1 VRDNVYCAT
10 SICYFPGPIVHLDQP
25 QGGRSGRFVVSS
37 RSVDWGTDAALRVC
51 RLLLALAALTAI
63 GYDVAAGPGVSD
75 GDYFSY
81 FTVLSNLFAA
91 AILMHGAFH
100 LAHARSRTV
109 ELLRGAA
116 VVYILTTG
124 IVYLVLLSG
133 HAPAYPWVNAI
144 LHYLMPVAV
153 TLDWLL
159 DPPRVRLDPART
171 VVLWMAFP
179 LLYIVYTLAR
189 GAIVDWY
196 PYLFVNPHRSG
207 GYLLVAGDCLAVGIG
222 IAALIA
228 TTTWA
233 GNRSNRECPQ
243 LIRDQGGNLSP

>member
-1 VRDNVYCAT
+1 
-10 SICYFPGPIVHLDQP
+10 
-25 QGGRSGRFVVSS
+25 VSS
-37 RSVDWGTDAALRVC
+37 HSSSAASVERRPQRGTLSEPALRVC
-51 RLLLALAALTAI
+51 RALLALLTLMAI

-81 FTVLSNLFAA
+81 FTVMSNLFAVG
-91 AILMHGAFH
+91 ILLHGA
-100 LAHARSRTV
+100 LRPAHARSRTV

-124 IVYLVLLSG
+124 IVYLLLLSG
-133 HAPAYPWVNAI
+133 KAPAYPWVNAI

-179 LLYIVYTLAR
+179 VLYIMYTLAR

-207 GYLLVAGDCLAVGIG
+207 GYLLVAGDCLAVGLG

-233 GNRSNRECPQ
+233 GNRRRDALGGSP
-243 LIRDQGGNLSP
+243 LIAGT

>member
-1 VRDNVYCAT
+1 
-10 SICYFPGPIVHLDQP
+10 
-25 QGGRSGRFVVSS
+25 VSS
-37 RSVDWGTDAALRVC
+37 HASSATDVERRPQRGALSEPALRVC
-51 RLLLALAALTAI
+51 RALLALLALTAI

-81 FTVLSNLFAA
+81 FTVLSNLFAVA
-91 AILMHGAFH
+91 MLLHGA
-100 LAHARSRTV
+100 LRPAHTRSHTV

-124 IVYLVLLSG
+124 IVYLLLLSG
-133 HAPAYPWVNAI
+133 HAPTYPWVNAI

-179 LLYIVYTLAR
+179 LLYIFYTLAR
-189 GAIVDWY
+189 GAIVGWY
-196 PYLFVNPHRSG
+196 PYFFVNPHRDG

-222 IAALIA
+222 IVALIA
-228 TTTWA
+228 ATTWA
-233 GNRSNRECPQ
+233 GNHR
-243 LIRDQGGNLSP
+243 RDTLASR

>member
-1 VRDNVYCAT
+1 
-10 SICYFPGPIVHLDQP
+10 
-25 QGGRSGRFVVSS
+25 VSS
-37 RSVDWGTDAALRVC
+37 HSSSAASVERRQQRGVLSEPALRVC
-51 RLLLALAALTAI
+51 RALLALLALTAI

-81 FTVLSNLFAA
+81 FTVLSNLFAVA
-91 AILMHGAFH
+91 MLLHGA
-100 LAHARSRTV
+100 LRPAHTRSRTV
-109 ELLRGAA
+109 ELFRGAA

-124 IVYLVLLSG
+124 IVYLLLLSG
-133 HAPAYPWVNAI
+133 HAPTYPWVNAI

-153 TLDWLL
+153 TLDWLS
-159 DPPRVRLDPART
+159 DPPGVRLDLAPT
-171 VVLWMAFP
+171 LVMWMAFP
-179 LLYIVYTLAR
+179 LLYVLYTLAR

-228 TTTWA
+228 ATTWA
-233 GNRSNRECPQ
+233 GNRRHDTLAS
-243 LIRDQGGNLSP
+243 SF

>member
-1 VRDNVYCAT
+1 MRHRILISLPARVGRRPQRD
-10 SICYFPGPIVHLDQP
+10 I
-25 QGGRSGRFVVSS
+25 SS
-37 RSVDWGTDAALRVC
+37 EPALRVC
-51 RLLLALAALTAI
+51 RALPALLALTAI

-81 FTVLSNLFAA
+81 FTVLSNLFAVS
-91 AILMHGAFH
+91 ILLHGA
-100 LAHARSRTV
+100 LRPAHTRSRTV

-124 IVYLVLLSG
+124 IVYLLLLSG
-133 HAPAYPWVNAI
+133 HAPTYPWVNAI

-153 TLDWLL
+153 TFDWLS
-159 DPPRVRLDPART
+159 DPPSVRLDPERT
-171 VVLWMAFP
+171 PVMWMAFP
-179 LLYIVYTLAR
+179 LLYVLYTLAR

-196 PYLFVNPHRSG
+196 PYLFVNPHRNG

-222 IAALIA
+222 IAGLTA

-233 GNRSNRECPQ
+233 GNRRRDMLCHQ
-243 LIRDQGGNLSP
+243 LPSPGT

>member
-1 VRDNVYCAT
+1 
-10 SICYFPGPIVHLDQP
+10 
-25 QGGRSGRFVVSS
+25 VSS
-37 RSVDWGTDAALRVC
+37 HSSSAVSVERQAQRGVLSEPGLRVC
-51 RLLLALAALTAI
+51 RALLAIAALTAI

-75 GDYFSY
+75 TDYFSY

-91 AILMHGAFH
+91 VMLLYGA
-100 LAHARSRTV
+100 LRPARERPGTV

-124 IVYLVLLSG
+124 IVYLLLLSG
-133 HAPAYPWVNAI
+133 HAPTYPWVNAI

-159 DPPRVRLDPART
+159 DPARVRLDPVRT

-179 LLYIVYTLAR
+179 LLYIIYTLAR

-196 PYLFVNPHRSG
+196 PYFFVNPHRSG
-207 GYLLVAGDCLAVGIG
+207 GYLLVSGDCLAVGIG
-222 IAALIA
+222 IIALIA
-228 TTTWA
+228 ATTWA
-233 GNRSNRECPQ
+233 GNRR
-243 LIRDQGGNLSP
+243 RDALA

>member
-1 VRDNVYCAT
+1 MHAP
-10 SICYFPGPIVHLDQP
+10 SEP
-25 QGGRSGRFVVSS
+25 
-37 RSVDWGTDAALRVC
+37 ALRVC
-51 RLLLALAALTAI
+51 RVLLALLALTAI
-63 GYDVAAGPGVSD
+63 SYDVAAGPGVSD
-75 GDYFSY
+75 SDYFSY

-91 AILMHGAFH
+91 GILLHGA
-100 LAHARSRTV
+100 LRPAPARSRKV
-109 ELLRGAA
+109 EMLRGAA

-124 IVYLVLLSG
+124 IVYLLLLSG
-133 HAPAYPWVNAI
+133 RAPTYPWVNAI
-144 LHYLMPVAV
+144 LHYLMPLAV

-171 VVLWMAFP
+171 VMLWMVFP
-179 LLYIVYTLAR
+179 VLYIVYTLVR

-207 GYLLVAGDCLAVGIG
+207 GYLLVAGDCLAIGIG

-233 GNRSNRECPQ
+233 GNRRQDALAAVIAPQ
-243 LIRDQGGNLSP
+243 A

>member
-1 VRDNVYCAT
+1 METMRLAD
-10 SICYFPGPIVHLDQP
+10 
-25 QGGRSGRFVVSS
+25 S
-37 RSVDWGTDAALRVC
+37 RAQRGTLSEPALRVC
-51 RLLLALAALTAI
+51 RALLALLTLTAI

-91 AILMHGAFH
+91 AILLHGA
-100 LAHARSRTV
+100 LRPAPARSRTG

-124 IVYLVLLSG
+124 IVYLLLLSG
-133 HAPAYPWVNAI
+133 HAPAYPWVNAT
-144 LHYLMPVAV
+144 LHYLMPLAV

-159 DPPRVRLDPART
+159 DPPRVRLDRART
-171 VVLWMAFP
+171 VVLWMGFP
-179 LLYIVYTLAR
+179 LLYITYTLAR
-189 GAIVDWY
+189 GAIVNWY

-207 GYLLVAGDCLAVGIG
+207 GYLLVAGDCLAVGLG

-228 TTTWA
+228 ATPWV
-233 GNRSNRECPQ
+233 GNRRHEALASSLLTP
-243 LIRDQGGNLSP
+243 GT

>member
-1 VRDNVYCAT
+1 
-10 SICYFPGPIVHLDQP
+10 
-25 QGGRSGRFVVSS
+25 VSS
-37 RSVDWGTDAALRVC
+37 HSSSAASVERRPQRGTLSEPALRVC
-51 RLLLALAALTAI
+51 RALLALLALTAI

-91 AILMHGAFH
+91 AMLLHGA
-100 LAHARSRTV
+100 LRPANVRSRTV
-109 ELLRGAA
+109 DLFRGAA

-124 IVYLVLLSG
+124 IVYLLLLSG

-153 TLDWLL
+153 TLDWLS
-159 DPPRVRLDPART
+159 DPPSVRLDPART
-171 VVLWMAFP
+171 LVMWMAFP
-179 LLYIVYTLAR
+179 LLYVLYTLAR
-189 GAIVDWY
+189 GAIVNWY
-196 PYLFVNPHRSG
+196 PYFFVNPHRNG

-228 TTTWA
+228 ATTWA
-233 GNRSNRECPQ
+233 GNRR
-243 LIRDQGGNLSP
+243 RDVLASDC

>member
-1 VRDNVYCAT
+1 MRNRSKRAT
-10 SICYFPGPIVHLDQP
+10 GS
-25 QGGRSGRFVVSS
+25 
-37 RSVDWGTDAALRVC
+37 ALRVC
-51 RLLLALAALTAI
+51 RALLALLALTAI
-63 GYDVAAGPGVSD
+63 GYDVAEGPGVSD

-91 AILMHGAFH
+91 AMLLYGA
-100 LAHARSRTV
+100 LQPTHARSRTV

-133 HAPAYPWVNAI
+133 HAPTYPWVNAT

-159 DPPRVRLDPART
+159 DPPHVRLDAART
-171 VVLWMAFP
+171 VALWMAFP
-179 LLYIVYTLAR
+179 VLYIVYTLAR
-189 GAIVDWY
+189 GAIVNWY

-233 GNRSNRECPQ
+233 GNRRHSAAGISFPHLRP
-243 LIRDQGGNLSP
+243 

>member
-1 VRDNVYCAT
+1 METMRRADRERVD
-10 SICYFPGPIVHLDQP
+10 P
-25 QGGRSGRFVVSS
+25 QRGAS
-37 RSVDWGTDAALRVC
+37 REPALRVC
-51 RLLLALAALTAI
+51 RALVALLALTAI
-63 GYDVAAGPGVSD
+63 VYDVAAGPGVSD

-81 FTVLSNLFAA
+81 FTVLSNMFAA
-91 AILMHGAFH
+91 AILLHGA
-100 LAHARSRTV
+100 LRPAHTRSRTV

-124 IVYLVLLSG
+124 IVYLLLLSG

-171 VVLWMAFP
+171 VVLWMVFP
-179 LLYIVYTLAR
+179 LLYVVYTLAR

-207 GYLLVAGDCLAVGIG
+207 GYLLVAGDCLAVGVG

-233 GNRSNRECPQ
+233 GNRRRDTLRQQ
-243 LIRDQGGNLSP
+243 LLTTGT

>member
-1 VRDNVYCAT
+1 VLGNWR
-10 SICYFPGPIVHLDQP
+10 
-25 QGGRSGRFVVSS
+25 S
-37 RSVDWGTDAALRVC
+37 RSLALRVVPSSPPSVTASVERRVLSDPVLRIC
-51 RLLLALAALTAI
+51 RGLLALAAFTAI

-91 AILMHGAFH
+91 AMLLYGS
-100 LAHARSRTV
+100 LRPPRERSRTV
-109 ELLRGAA
+109 ELLRGAS

-124 IVYLVLLSG
+124 MVYLLLLSG

-159 DPPRVRLDPART
+159 DPPHVPLEPARAI
-171 VVLWMAFP
+171 VLWMVFP
-179 LLYIVYTLAR
+179 VLYIIYTLAR

-207 GYLLVAGDCLAVGIG
+207 GYLLVTGDVLAVGIG
-222 IAALIA
+222 ITALIVA
-228 TTTWA
+228 TTWV
-233 GNRSNRECPQ
+233 GNRR
-243 LIRDQGGNLSP
+243 LGTLA

>member
-1 VRDNVYCAT
+1 MPSPSSSAAT
-10 SICYFPGPIVHLDQP
+10 VERNPRRGALSEP
-25 QGGRSGRFVVSS
+25 
-37 RSVDWGTDAALRVC
+37 ALRVC
-51 RLLLALAALTAI
+51 RALLALLVLTAI
-63 GYDVAAGPGVSD
+63 SYDVAEGPGVSD
-75 GDYFSY
+75 SDYFSY
-81 FTVLSNLFAA
+81 FTVLSNLFAVVM
-91 AILMHGAFH
+91 LLHGTVRP
-100 LAHARSRTV
+100 AHARSRTN

-124 IVYLVLLSG
+124 IVYLLLLSG
-133 HAPAYPWVNAI
+133 HAPAYPWVNAV

-153 TLDWLL
+153 TVDWLL

-179 LLYIVYTLAR
+179 LLYIIYTLAR

-207 GYLLVAGDCLAVGIG
+207 GYLLVAGDCLGVGVG
-222 IAALIA
+222 IAALIV

-233 GNRSNRECPQ
+233 GNRRQYARAGSL
-243 LIRDQGGNLSP
+243 LIPGT

>member
-1 VRDNVYCAT
+1 
-10 SICYFPGPIVHLDQP
+10 
-25 QGGRSGRFVVSS
+25 VSS
-37 RSVDWGTDAALRVC
+37 HSSSTVSVERRPQRGALSEPALRVC
-51 RLLLALAALTAI
+51 RGLLALLALTAI
-63 GYDVAAGPGVSD
+63 GYDVTAGPGVSD

-91 AILMHGAFH
+91 AMLLHGVLRPTH
-100 LAHARSRTV
+100 MRSRTV

-124 IVYLVLLSG
+124 IVYLLLLSG

-159 DPPRVRLDPART
+159 DPPRVRLEHART

-179 LLYIVYTLAR
+179 LLYVLYTLAR

-196 PYLFVNPHRSG
+196 HYFFVNPHRG
-207 GYLLVAGDCLAVGIG
+207 GYLLVAGDCLAVGTG

-228 TTTWA
+228 MTTWA
-233 GNRSNRECPQ
+233 GNRR
-243 LIRDQGGNLSP
+243 RDTLASSC

>member
-1 VRDNVYCAT
+1 
-10 SICYFPGPIVHLDQP
+10 
-25 QGGRSGRFVVSS
+25 VSS
-37 RSVDWGTDAALRVC
+37 HSSSAASVERRPQRGTLSEPALRAC
-51 RLLLALAALTAI
+51 RALLALMALTAI

-91 AILMHGAFH
+91 AMLLHGA
-100 LAHARSRTV
+100 LRPAHTRSRTV

-124 IVYLVLLSG
+124 IVYLLLLSG

-153 TLDWLL
+153 TLDWLS
-159 DPPRVRLDPART
+159 DPPSVHLDPART
-171 VVLWMAFP
+171 LVMWMAFP
-179 LLYIVYTLAR
+179 LLYVLYTLAR

-196 PYLFVNPHRSG
+196 PYFFVNPHRSG

-222 IAALIA
+222 IAVLIA
-228 TTTWA
+228 TTAWA
-233 GNRSNRECPQ
+233 GNRR
-243 LIRDQGGNLSP
+243 RDTLVSSF

>member
-1 VRDNVYCAT
+1 MSFPSSSAVA
-10 SICYFPGPIVHLDQP
+10 SIE
-25 QGGRSGRFVVSS
+25 GRTPHSALSEPV
-37 RSVDWGTDAALRVC
+37 LRVC
-51 RLLLALAALTAI
+51 RGLLALAALTAI

-75 GDYFSY
+75 ADYFSY
-81 FTVLSNLFAA
+81 FTVLSNLFASA
-91 AILMHGAFH
+91 MLLYGA
-100 LAHARSRTV
+100 LRPARERSGTI
-109 ELLRGAA
+109 EMLRGAA

-124 IVYLVLLSG
+124 IVYLLLLSG

-159 DPPRVRLDPART
+159 DPPHVRLDPART

-179 LLYIVYTLAR
+179 LLYIVYTLVR
-189 GAIVDWY
+189 GAIVSWY

-222 IAALIA
+222 IIALIA

-233 GNRSNRECPQ
+233 GNRRREA
-243 LIRDQGGNLSP
+243 LVA

>member
-1 VRDNVYCAT
+1 MSSHSSSAASVERR
-10 SICYFPGPIVHLDQP
+10 P
-25 QGGRSGRFVVSS
+25 QR
-37 RSVDWGTDAALRVC
+37 GTLSEPALRVC
-51 RLLLALAALTAI
+51 RALLALMALTAI

-81 FTVLSNLFAA
+81 FTVLSNLFAVTM
-91 AILMHGAFH
+91 LLHGA
-100 LAHARSRTV
+100 LCPAHTRSRAI
-109 ELLRGAA
+109 ESLRGAA

-124 IVYLVLLSG
+124 IVYLLLLSG

-153 TLDWLL
+153 TLDWLS
-159 DPPRVRLDPART
+159 DPPSVRLNPART
-171 VVLWMAFP
+171 LIIWMAFP
-179 LLYIVYTLAR
+179 LLYVLYTLAR

-233 GNRSNRECPQ
+233 GNRRCDTLAS
-243 LIRDQGGNLSP
+243 SF

>member
-1 VRDNVYCAT
+1 
-10 SICYFPGPIVHLDQP
+10 
-25 QGGRSGRFVVSS
+25 VSS
-37 RSVDWGTDAALRVC
+37 HSPLAASVQPRQQRRVLSEPALRVC
-51 RLLLALAALTAI
+51 RALLALLALTAI

-81 FTVLSNLFAA
+81 FTVVSNLFAVTM
-91 AILMHGAFH
+91 LLHGA
-100 LAHARSRTV
+100 LRPAHTRSRAV

-124 IVYLVLLSG
+124 IVYLLLLSG
-133 HAPAYPWVNAI
+133 HAPAHPWVNAI

-153 TLDWLL
+153 TLDWLS
-159 DPPRVRLDPART
+159 DPPSVRLDLART
-171 VVLWMAFP
+171 SVMWMAFP
-179 LLYIVYTLAR
+179 LLYVLYTLAR

-196 PYLFVNPHRSG
+196 PYFFVNPHRSG

-222 IAALIA
+222 IAILIA

-233 GNRSNRECPQ
+233 GNRR
-243 LIRDQGGNLSP
+243 RDTLASSL

>member
-1 VRDNVYCAT
+1 M
-10 SICYFPGPIVHLDQP
+10 
-25 QGGRSGRFVVSS
+25 
-37 RSVDWGTDAALRVC
+37 SVERRPRRGVLSELALRVC
-51 RLLLALAALTAI
+51 RASLALAALTAI
-63 GYDVAAGPGVSD
+63 GYDAAAGPGVSD
-75 GDYFSY
+75 ADYFSY

-91 AILMHGAFH
+91 AMLLYGA
-100 LAHARSRTV
+100 LRPTPERSRTV

-124 IVYLVLLSG
+124 VVYLLLLSG

-179 LLYIVYTLAR
+179 LLYVIYTLAR
-189 GAIVDWY
+189 GAIVGWY
-196 PYLFVNPHRSG
+196 PYFFVNPHRGG

-222 IAALIA
+222 ILALIA
-228 TTTWA
+228 ATTWA
-233 GNRSNRECPQ
+233 GNRRRSA
-243 LIRDQGGNLSP
+243 LA

>member
-1 VRDNVYCAT
+1 MPSLSSSAAT
-10 SICYFPGPIVHLDQP
+10 VERSP
-25 QGGRSGRFVVSS
+25 QRGALSEP
-37 RSVDWGTDAALRVC
+37 ALRVC
-51 RLLLALAALTAI
+51 RALLALVALTAI
-63 GYDVAAGPGVSD
+63 GYDVAAGPGVTD
-75 GDYFSY
+75 ADYFSY

-91 AILMHGAFH
+91 AMLLHGT
-100 LAHARSRTV
+100 LRPAHARSRTV

-124 IVYLVLLSG
+124 IVYLLLLSG

-144 LHYLMPVAV
+144 LHYVMPVAV
-153 TLDWLL
+153 TVDWLL
-159 DPPRVRLDPART
+159 DPPRERLDPART

-179 LLYIVYTLAR
+179 LLYIIYTLAR

-228 TTTWA
+228 ATTWV
-233 GNRSNRECPQ
+233 GNRRHDALASSL
-243 LIRDQGGNLSP
+243 LIPGTRP